1 MDTKID
7 LAWPRADFSRI
18 PFKAYVDPD
27 VYALERERI
36 FRGPVWSY
44 LALEVELP
52 APNDFKV
59 VEVGDLP
66 VIVTRNAAGE
76 ISALLNRCAH
86 RGTLL
91 CRTERGNSH
100 SHTCVYHQWRYDLD
114 GRLLSIPFSR
124 GINGKGGLP
133 PDFDRSAIRLQRMR
147 VAVYRGVIFGTFSDE
162 AEPLDAFLGSAVLGE
177 LDRLFH
183 KPIRLLGYQR
193 QRIAGNWKLYCDN
206 ARDPNHGGLLH
217 MFHATFGL
225 SRNSLKGG
233 ARLDPKGRHN
243 ISYSMIGKDDVA
255 AKESGYAST
264 QKVYQADFQL
274 RDTAVLKYRP
284 EYPDD
289 VSLVVMSLF
298 PNVVFQQIMNS
309 LCTRQIRPRGAGE
322 FELYWTYFGYADDS
336 PEMLEHRLLQGNLVG
351 PGGYVSMEDG
361 EAVEIVHRAI
371 STQPDAFAIVEIGGK
386 GRILDSDTLVTEVP
400 IRGFWSYYH
409 EVMGFDRPED
419 AS

>member
-1 MDTKID
+1 MDATID
-7 LAWPRADFSRI
+7 LKWPRADFSRI
-18 PFKAYVDPD
+18 PFRAYLDPA

-44 LALEVELP
+44 LALEIEIP
-52 APNDFKV
+52 AANDFKV
-59 VEVGDLP
+59 VEVGDLS
-66 VIVTRNAAGE
+66 VIVTRDANGE

-91 CRTERGNSH
+91 CRHERGNAP
-100 SHTCVYHQWRYDLD
+100 SHTCVYHQWRYDLE

-124 GINGKGGLP
+124 GINGRGGLP
-133 PDFDRSAIRLQRMR
+133 PDFDRAAIRLQRMR
-147 VAVYRGVIFGTFSDE
+147 VARYRGVIFGTFSEE
-162 AEPLDAFLGSAVLGE
+162 AEPLETFLGSAVLGE

-183 KPIRLLGYQR
+183 KPIELLGYQR

-233 ARLDPKGRHN
+233 ARLDPKGCHN
-243 ISYSMIGKDDVA
+243 ISYSMIGKDDEA
-255 AKESGYAST
+255 ARQSGYAST
-264 QKVYQADFQL
+264 QKVFQSDFEL
-274 RDTAVLKYRP
+274 LDREMLGYRP

-289 VSLVVMSLF
+289 VSLVVMSVF

-309 LCTRQIRPRGAGE
+309 LCTRQIRLRGAGE
-322 FELYWTYFGYADDS
+322 FELYWTYFGYTDDT
-336 PEMLEHRLLQGNLVG
+336 PQMRRHRLLQGNLVG

-371 STQPDAFAIVEIGGK
+371 STQPDAFSIVEIGGK
-386 GRILDSDTLVTEVP
+386 GRIADADTLVTEVP
-400 IRGFWSYYH
+400 VRGFWAHYH
-409 EVMGFDRPED
+409 RVMGFDAPGD
-419 AS
+419 AA